1 MMPVTL
7 RRSAEVEFVPEQ
19 RPATRS
25 EQRLFFLAIAFAV
38 GVGLFVRAFYV
49 LSQDFP
55 LNDGGLFYVMVQEL
69 KQAQYRLPVFSSY
82 NFSEIP
88 FGYSPLGFY
97 LAALLTD
104 LTPLSLLDIFRWL
117 PLALTSATIV
127 AFMFLARAILPST
140 MTVVAAVVAFAL
152 IPRSFLWLLMGG
164 GITRSL
170 GFLFAILSLHQM
182 YLLYTQRQWR
192 FALWATLFSGLTVL
206 SHLGTAPFLA
216 FSIAL
221 FFL

>member
-19 RPATRS
+19 RLATRS

-82 NFSEIP
+82 IGNS
-88 FGYSPLGFY
+88 
-97 LAALLTD
+97 
-104 LTPLSLLDIFRWL
+104 FR
-117 PLALTSATIV
+117 
-127 AFMFLARAILPST
+127 
-140 MTVVAAVVAFAL
+140 
-152 IPRSFLWLLMGG
+152 
-164 GITRSL
+164 
-170 GFLFAILSLHQM
+170 
-182 YLLYTQRQWR
+182 
-192 FALWATLFSGLTVL
+192 LFSAGLLPCGPVDG
-206 SHLGTAPFLA
+206 SNPAQFA
-216 FSIAL
+216 
-221 FFL
+221 